1 MRQGRPV
8 PARGHRRGTACPH
21 RGGAGRR
28 RRGGGVIA
36 PLVELA
42 GRRADGG
49 ADALWR
55 RVERTTVAFEWGR
68 LKSAGTTEEAGAN
81 LRVRHR
87 GRVGVAGTTAVGGD
101 VGAQHAAPLLD
112 RALAS
117 ADLGEALDLEFPG

>member
-1 MRQGRPV
+1 M
-8 PARGHRRGTACPH
+8 
-21 RGGAGRR
+21 
-28 RRGGGVIA
+28 
-36 PLVELA
+36 
-42 GRRADGG
+42 
-49 ADALWR
+49 
-55 RVERTTVAFEWGR
+55 GR

-117 ADLGEALDLEFPG
+117 ADLGEALDLEFPGSPSPPATLPTVTTYFDRAANASLVDLIGIGRSLLAGSSARDAGSTSPSSVK